1 MLRLSKKLLFA
12 IEAVVDIAYH
22 AGPGP
27 VRSTDISRRQGIPR
41 RYLEQVLQELVR
53 KGVLSGQRGP
63 RGGYRLARER
73 RRITVGEIQVDVVSF
88 KDRDISVAELTRRWR
103 DKVGEIPGALE
114 LSFSSTILEAGAAI
128 EVELRGPDLARR
140 LREKWPDLRVLFVS
154 GWQDPNRTRLPEL
167 DEVTRFLQKPFDPEK
182 LIAEVG
188 EMLAG

>member
-53 KGVLSGQRGP
+53 KGILSGQRGP

-73 RRITVGEIQVDVVSF
+73 RRITIGEIVRVVRELEGADDPANQPNGSEIGVKVVRPIWTEMQDQLMARFDALTVEELCNRARAAQIASEAAQVPD
-88 KDRDISVAELTRRWR
+88 
-103 DKVGEIPGALE
+103 
-114 LSFSSTILEAGAAI
+114 FSI
-128 EVELRGPDLARR
+128 
-140 LREKWPDLRVLFVS
+140 
-154 GWQDPNRTRLPEL
+154 
-167 DEVTRFLQKPFDPEK
+167 
-182 LIAEVG
+182 
-188 EMLAG
+188 